1 MNGGSA
7 ASVFH
12 STLNIQHS
20 TFNIAF
26 DPLHLATLIIL
37 LAWLM
42 ALIRT
47 VVNLRL
53 IPRLRAGMRPAK
65 EPLVSV
71 IIPAR
76 DEAHII
82 ERTVRAFLAQTYA
95 NLEVIVVNDR
105 SADGTGDIVRAIGD
119 HRLRV
124 IDGIEPPAGWLGKPW
139 ALHQG
144 SRVAFGELLLF
155 VDADVIYAPPALAA
169 AVAHAELRQATPLTL
184 LPHFELHGFGENAA
198 MPMMAMTAFTFLP
211 TWFSNRTRFAR
222 LAIGGGTGNLVRA
235 AGYAHCGGHEQL
247 KDSVVDDVALAQL
260 VRRS

>member
-26 DPLHLATLIIL
+26 EVLHIATLIIL
-37 LAWLM
+37 IAWLM

-53 IPRLRAGMRPAK
+53 IPRLRAGASPAK

-95 NLEVIVVNDR
+95 NFELIVVNDR

-119 HRLRV
+119 LRLRV
-124 IDGIEPPAGWLGKPW
+124 IDGVEPPAGWMGKTGGL
-139 ALHQG
+139 ASG
-144 SRVAFGELLLF
+144 RRRVPG
-155 VDADVIYAPPALAA
+155 
-169 AVAHAELRQATPLTL
+169 
-184 LPHFELHGFGENAA
+184 
-198 MPMMAMTAFTFLP
+198 
-211 TWFSNRTRFAR
+211 AR
-222 LAIGGGTGNLVRA
+222 A
-235 AGYAHCGGHEQL
+235 
-247 KDSVVDDVALAQL
+247 
-260 VRRS
+260 